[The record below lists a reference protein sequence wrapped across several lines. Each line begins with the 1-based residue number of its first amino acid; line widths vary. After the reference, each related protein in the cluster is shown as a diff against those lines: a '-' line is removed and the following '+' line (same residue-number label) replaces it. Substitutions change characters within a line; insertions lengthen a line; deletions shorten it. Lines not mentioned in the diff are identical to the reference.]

1 MKASEIKNM
10 SVEDIK
16 AKVKEEKEALA
27 KMKFNHGVAGTENPM
42 QLREQRRNVAR
53 LLTEL
58 NAKNNGK

>member
-10 SVEDIK
+10 SAQDIL

-42 QLREQRRNVAR
+42 QLRQQRKNIAR
-53 LLTEL
+53 LMTEL
-58 NAKNNGK
+58 NAKNSGK

>member
-10 SVEDIK
+10 SVEDII

-42 QLREQRRNVAR
+42 QLREQRRNIAR